1 MWIRNLLGGLFM
13 GLGVALIPGGNDA
26 LVLYAIPSLSPHAL
40 PAYLAMAAGI
50 AAALLLMR
58 WVFGVHTRVQCRDDL
73 FITESGVG
81 NRPPVAPAQPPDAAE
96 LAGARSRV

>member
-1 MWIRNLLGGLFM
+1 M

-40 PAYLAMAAGI
+40 PAYVAMAVGI

-58 WVFGVHTRVQCRDDL
+58 WVLGVHTRVQCRDDL
-73 FITESGVG
+73 FMTESGVG
-81 NRPPVAPAQPPDAAE
+81 NRPPVVLAEPSTGE
-96 LAGARSRV
+96 LAGARARV